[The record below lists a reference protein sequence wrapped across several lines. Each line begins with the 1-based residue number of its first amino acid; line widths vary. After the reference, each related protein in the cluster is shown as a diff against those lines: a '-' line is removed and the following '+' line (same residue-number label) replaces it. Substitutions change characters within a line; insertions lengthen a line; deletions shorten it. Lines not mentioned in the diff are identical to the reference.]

1 MTNDFQNPSGSHP
14 DDGRLQGYLDRELPL
29 DGMEEVE
36 RHLLRCPPCQ
46 ARLDEL
52 RAVADRV
59 TRALDELDRAEAS
72 DVGAA
77 LWNVRRLRARRR
89 SEAHRRRLAAA
100 AVVLLFMGAGAAVAL
115 PGSPVRDWLA
125 GSGEPPVAVEPSEA
139 AAPGA
144 ALALALE
151 GGQAVV
157 QAEDLGAEVGV
168 HVRVI
173 PGSELRVE
181 APPGAAF
188 RSGSGR
194 IEVSGGADEGLLR
207 VEIPAEAR
215 RVEVRLGGETRVEF
229 RNGTLRVD
237 GRVVD
242 APPSQET
249 GEWIQVVSARGGPEG
264 GRREP

>member
-1 MTNDFQNPSGSHP
+1 MTNDSQNPSGSHP
-14 DDGRLQGYLDRELPL
+14 DEGRLQGYLDRELPL

-52 RAVADRV
+52 RAAAERV
-59 TRALDELDRAEAS
+59 SRALGELDPPETP

-125 GSGEPPVAVEPSEA
+125 GSGDPPVAVESSEA
-139 AAPGA
+139 TSGA
-144 ALALALE
+144 AVALALE
-151 GGQAVV
+151 EGRAVV
-157 QAEDLGAEVGV
+157 HAEDLGAEVRV

-194 IEVSGGADEGLLR
+194 IEVSGGDDEGVLR
-207 VEIPAEAR
+207 VEVPAEAR
-215 RVEVRLGGETRVEF
+215 LVQVRLDGETRVEF
-229 RNGTLRVD
+229 RDGTLRVD
-237 GRVVD
+237 GRTVD
-242 APPSQET
+242 APPSREA
-249 GEWIQVVSARGGPEG
+249 GEWIPVMSAPGSPEG